1 MTDSTRADRLD
12 TVAEAKRKI
21 ILDAAL
27 RVFADKGLHETNMR
41 GIAKEAGYTPGA
53 IYGYFPSKE
62 HIYAAALRES
72 LTRLRDAT
80 ESAAAAADSARER
93 FVAAGIAF
101 FDFYDA
107 NPRDLDM
114 GFYLFGGGIQPRG
127 LSEELN
133 RELNASLLA
142 TLEPVRLATIELG
155 ASEAEASG
163 VTADMFAHASGL
175 LLLAHTK
182 RIELFHLDARQ
193 LMLNHLDQVIA
204 NAERRVG

>member
-1 MTDSTRADRLD
+1 MNDSARADRLD
-12 TVAEAKRKI
+12 TVTEAKRKI

-27 RVFADKGLHETNMR
+27 RVFADKGLHEANVR
-41 GIAKEAGYTPGA
+41 AIAKEAGYTPGA

-93 FVAAGIAF
+93 LIAAGIAF

-107 NPRDLDM
+107 HPRDLDL

-133 RELNASLLA
+133 RELNTALLA
-142 TLEPVRLATIELG
+142 TLEPARLATVELG
-155 ASEAEASG
+155 VSDTETSEL
-163 VTADMFAHASGL
+163 TADMFAHASGL

-193 LMLNHLDQVIA
+193 LMLNHLDQLA
-204 NAERRVG
+204 TNAAD

>member
-1 MTDSTRADRLD
+1 MTDSARADRLD

-27 RVFADKGLHETNMR
+27 RVFADKGLHETNVR
-41 GIAKEAGYTPGA
+41 AIAKEAGYTPGA

-72 LTRLRDAT
+72 LTRLQNAT

-101 FDFYDA
+101 FDFYNA

-142 TLEPVRLATIELG
+142 TLEPARLATIELG
-155 ASEAEASG
+155 ASETEASG
-163 VTADMFAHASGL
+163 LTADMFAHASGL

-193 LMLNHLDQVIA
+193 LMLNHLDQVITK
-204 NAERRVG
+204 AERRVG